1 MPRRSEPDRERAK
14 SSIPRGRLSD
24 EILSV
29 LGGRALSR
37 SREDMMAA
45 SEIRREVEKRVMGGS
60 VHLPAVLRA
69 LKRLKSRGL
78 IKTEKEG
85 FSKPRKGPGRWGTRY
100 AITEKGLGEMAAPL
114 VQTLKDTI
122 ELLFLEDL
130 SEEGALDKTTAE
142 NLVWIL
148 GNTVPYPLRGGRWII
163 PAKDA
168 RGRARASWSQF
179 TKALESTFL
188 DQSSGGRRGMR
199 VMAAL
204 WFLYHLY
211 LIMNVHKE
219 AVKDLEVLVKIART
233 SPLAKTLVGPIEA
246 ALKFRA
252 PKEPY

>member
-1 MPRRSEPDRERAK
+1 MPERNAPMRRRSRP
-14 SSIPRGRLSD
+14 SIPRGRLSA

-29 LGGRALSR
+29 LGGRDLSR
-37 SREDMMAA
+37 SQEDMMAA
-45 SEIRREVEKRVMGGS
+45 SEIRREVEKRVTGGS
-60 VHLPAVLRA
+60 VHLPAVLGA
-69 LKRLKSRGL
+69 LKRLKSKGL

-85 FSKPRKGPGRWGTRY
+85 SSKPRKGPGRWGTRY

-114 VQTLKDTI
+114 VQTLKDAI

-130 SEEGALDKTTAE
+130 SEEGAFDKTTAE

-148 GNTVPYPLRGGRWII
+148 GNAVPYPLRGGRWIV

-219 AVKDLEVLVKIART
+219 AVKDLEVLVKVART

-246 ALKFRA
+246 ALKFRV